1 MISGQSFK
9 YAFPVLTLVGKVP
22 VDTCWEN
29 VLIDMRGI
37 IGILA
42 KCGDRMVNVLAI
54 NTLH

>member
-54 NTLH
+54 NSLH